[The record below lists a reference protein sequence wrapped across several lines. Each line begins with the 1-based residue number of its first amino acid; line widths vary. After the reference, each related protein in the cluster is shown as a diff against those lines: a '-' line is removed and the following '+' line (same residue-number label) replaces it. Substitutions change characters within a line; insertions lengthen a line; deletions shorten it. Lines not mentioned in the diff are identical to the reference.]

1 MWLRSDKRELRIRN
15 QPKTKFLNNH
25 RKKRKRPRNQ
35 YSKTIKLMKNEKQAS
50 VLSTSQYS
58 ADELTLYGD
67 KTLQVKKQLS
77 VVNNKKPS
85 YIESL
90 SFTSDSKMNQFGPI
104 AYDLNTLDIDLNI
117 HSSLDPTSISPEDY
131 SSTSNRFQTMN
142 AQYEFDCNYAKSS
155 SEIHAVADMILKR
168 KNL

>member
-58 ADELTLYGD
+58 TDDLTLYAD
-67 KTLQVKKQLS
+67 KTVKAKKHN
-77 VVNNKKPS
+77 VNKKPS

-90 SFTSDSKMNQFGPI
+90 SFSSDSKLNQFGPI
-104 AYDLNTLDIDLNI
+104 SYDLNTLDIDLNLRT
-117 HSSLDPTSISPEDY
+117 SSIASEDENLEY
-131 SSTSNRFQTMN
+131 GSSSERFQTLDT
-142 AQYEFDCNYAKSS
+142 QYEFDCNYAKSN
-155 SEIHAVADMILKR
+155 SEIHAVADLILKR
-168 KNL
+168 KQVEL